1 MTISWKIK
9 TIDYKINQNNA
20 RYNLDK
26 QAANVSALSSRHVG
40 KFDFLTGKDVY
51 QKKIYRKKLLESNNL
66 NIYH

>member
-9 TIDYKINQNNA
+9 TIDNKINQNNT

-26 QAANVSALSSRHVG
+26 QAANVSALSPGHVG

-51 QKKIYRKKLLESNNL
+51 HKKIYRKKLLESNNL